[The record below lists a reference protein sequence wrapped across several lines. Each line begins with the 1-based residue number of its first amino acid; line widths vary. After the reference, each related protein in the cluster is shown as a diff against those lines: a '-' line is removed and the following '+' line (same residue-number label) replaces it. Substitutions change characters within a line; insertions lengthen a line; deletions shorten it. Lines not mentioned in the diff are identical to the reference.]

1 MSKGGFADACWFG
14 KLEQASSKHQLV
26 YRFQQT
32 VKDGVYREIGGVENV
47 WINAG
52 VGGTANVVTKVTYAG
67 AAALTSAAGAIVLG
81 LLF

>member
-1 MSKGGFADACWFG
+1 MSKGGFADSCWFG

-32 VKDGVYREIGGVENV
+32 GNAVYREIGGKEKV

-52 VGGTANVVTKVTYAG
+52 VGGTANVVTEVTYAG
-67 AAALTSAAGAIVLG
+67 AAALTSAAGAIILG